1 MTALDITQSTVLERP
16 QGSAVHGAAQSKYE
30 TWFRN
35 LAVGGNQVLGADKEL
50 RLIPPSPLEI
60 FEFDWNLSN
69 YASNTYMDS
78 TWVFNLFLE

>member
-50 RLIPPSPLEI
+50 RLIPPLPS
-60 FEFDWNLSN
+60 
-69 YASNTYMDS
+69 
-78 TWVFNLFLE
+78 